1 MTLRAVITGAF
12 SYTGSAVARQ
22 LVERGWTVHTLTNRA
37 RPPGTEHITTAPFRF
52 EESHLRKELAD
63 ADAFINTYWIRLP
76 WKGQTFE
83 TAVERSK
90 MLFQVAKEVN
100 VPRVVHVS
108 VSNAADGRNLGYY
121 RGKADVEEALR
132 ESGLSYGIVR
142 PTLIVGPSDVLTNNI
157 AWFLRHFPFFPI
169 PGGGDYRLQPVTLE
183 DTARIILDAVE
194 KSTNVEMDAAG
205 KAVMTFREYVRLL
218 ARACGVRRPVFGAPA
233 WIAFAALRVMDFILG
248 DITLTKEELLGLEQE
263 LLLSHESPRGGESVE
278 EWLMA
283 NGESLGKDYINDIHR
298 HFGKGSSV
306 PVLNPGDSGQ

>member
-100 VPRVVHVS
+100 VPRVVPVS

-183 DTARIILDAVE
+183 DTARIIL
-194 KSTNVEMDAAG
+194 
-205 KAVMTFREYVRLL
+205 
-218 ARACGVRRPVFGAPA
+218 
-233 WIAFAALRVMDFILG
+233 G